1 MNGAE
6 FSLWISPI
14 PDSVVKG
21 NLIPMHRAPSIL
33 LTGLHTVAETPER
46 KEQSWQFNILIGVLS
61 ERFQAGFVAALRALV
76 FTLYIIREIL
86 GHFWSFSRNFV
97 TSRGIPMIP

>member
-6 FSLWISPI
+6 LALWISPI

-46 KEQSWQFNILIGVLS
+46 KEESLHFNGFSLVS
-61 ERFQAGFVAALRALV
+61 FQKGSKQDL
-76 FTLYIIREIL
+76 
-86 GHFWSFSRNFV
+86 
-97 TSRGIPMIP
+97 